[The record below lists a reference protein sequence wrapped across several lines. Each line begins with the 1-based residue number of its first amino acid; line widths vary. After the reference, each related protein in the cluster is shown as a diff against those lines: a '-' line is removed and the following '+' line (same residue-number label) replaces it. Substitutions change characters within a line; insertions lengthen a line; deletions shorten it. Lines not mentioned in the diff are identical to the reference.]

1 MGSYGG
7 GSRQSA
13 FEQWLEIAAVPKAM
27 VKGSRRRD
35 QLFCSPTEERLYN
48 NGTQINGMTFAKGPK
63 PHHRYGH
70 LE

>member
-1 MGSYGG
+1 
-7 GSRQSA
+7 
-13 FEQWLEIAAVPKAM
+13 M